1 MADLPTAPAASLN
14 APYEKVQSRDPRER
28 ETHRAPLEIP
38 NNPPYTVYIGNL
50 SYNVTE
56 QDIER
61 FFGDLHIKGIRM
73 IMDIA
78 TNKPKGFG
86 YVEFDDR
93 DSLVAAIA
101 MDGESLMNRAVRLN
115 VAEGSKS
122 KPASQRFE
130 DSKFSSNWRERP
142 AGDAPR
148 PFRDSYSKNREDAF
162 ARRDERKD
170 RPFARKPEADATP
183 LPPRAKVNP
192 FGQAAPRDEYAIQ
205 QAIEER
211 RAAREVEKEKERKEK
226 EDDKKKSKFV
236 DAKKKPDNVPVG
248 TWRRKE
254 PANPNSNPTPA
265 EDKRYNAFGGKKD
278 DKPKAK
284 KPTTNVYDLLSEENQ

>member
-1 MADLPTAPAASLN
+1 MIEIGGSWADEMSDLPTAPAASLN
-14 APYEKVQSRDPRER
+14 GNSLFTVAPYEKVQSREPRER

-115 VAEGSKS
+115 VAEGC
-122 KPASQRFE
+122 
-130 DSKFSSNWRERP
+130 
-142 AGDAPR
+142 
-148 PFRDSYSKNREDAF
+148 
-162 ARRDERKD
+162 
-170 RPFARKPEADATP
+170 
-183 LPPRAKVNP
+183 
-192 FGQAAPRDEYAIQ
+192 
-205 QAIEER
+205 
-211 RAAREVEKEKERKEK
+211 
-226 EDDKKKSKFV
+226 
-236 DAKKKPDNVPVG
+236 
-248 TWRRKE
+248 
-254 PANPNSNPTPA
+254 NS
-265 EDKRYNAFGGKKD
+265 
-278 DKPKAK
+278 
-284 KPTTNVYDLLSEENQ
+284 LLM